1 MIEHTYQELKVGQI
15 GFVEKTI
22 TETDLYVYA
31 GVTGDF
37 SWLHVNEVRAQQG
50 HFKTRV
56 VHGMLLAGLISTVI
70 GNQMPG
76 AGTIYEKQSLHFL
89 RPCFISDTIRA
100 QTEVIELMPAGRVR
114 LKPTCHNQKGELL
127 IEGEAIVIPPRR
139 HLVGNLLER
148 EGTAT

>member
-37 SWLHVNEVRAQQG
+37 SWLHVNEVRAQEG

-89 RPCFISDTIRA
+89 RPCFINDTIRA

-114 LKPTCHNQKGELL
+114 LKTTCHNQKGELL

>member
-1 MIEHTYQELKVGQI
+1 
-15 GFVEKTI
+15 
-22 TETDLYVYA
+22 
-31 GVTGDF
+31 
-37 SWLHVNEVRAQQG
+37 
-50 HFKTRV
+50 
-56 VHGMLLAGLISTVI
+56 MLLAGLISTVI

-114 LKPTCHNQKGELL
+114 LKTTCHNQKGELL